1 MDPAS
6 ALNDFAND
14 WGPVWA
20 LVVVLLAG
28 VAYLVRE
35 LFRLH
40 RQTLEERAK
49 SRMVIQQLIVAVKQL
64 SERLRWSRE
73 R

>member
-6 ALNDFAND
+6 ALTDFASD

-28 VAYLVRE
+28 IAYLVRE
-35 LFRLH
+35 LFRMH

-49 SRMVIQQLIVAVKQL
+49 SRMVIQQLIVAVRQL
-64 SERLRWSRE
+64 SDRLKWSRE

>member
-6 ALNDFAND
+6 ALTDFAND

-20 LVVVLLAG
+20 LVVLLLAG
-28 VAYLVRE
+28 IAYLVRE
-35 LFRLH
+35 LLKLH
-40 RQTLEERAK
+40 RQTLEERAR
-49 SRMVIQQLIVAVKQL
+49 SRMVIQQLIAAIRQL
-64 SERLRWSRE
+64 SDRLKWSRE

>member
-28 VAYLVRE
+28 IAYLVRE
-35 LFRLH
+35 LFRMH

-49 SRMVIQQLIVAVKQL
+49 SRMVIQQLIVAVRQL
-64 SERLRWSRE
+64 SERLKWSRE

>member
-49 SRMVIQQLIVAVKQL
+49 SRMVIQQLIVAVTQL
-64 SERLRWSRE
+64 
-73 R
+73 

>member
-6 ALNDFAND
+6 ALTEFAND

-20 LVVVLLAG
+20 LVVLLLAG
-28 VAYLVRE
+28 IAYLVRE

-40 RQTLEERAK
+40 RQTLEERAR
-49 SRMVIQQLIVAVKQL
+49 SRMVIQQLIAAIRQL
-64 SERLRWSRE
+64 SDRLKWSRE